1 MYMAGTPCPYGG
13 KIGAEA
19 QVAWDANPQD
29 RPDYKEAKTDYIKKC
44 RFSLNSQGQKKS
56 RITCAK
62 EFNKGR

>member
-13 KIGAEA
+13 KIGPEA
-19 QVAWDANPQD
+19 QVAWNANPQD
-29 RPDYKEAKTDYIKKC
+29 RPDYDEAKAKYIKKC
-44 RFSLNSQGQKKS
+44 KGSLNSQERKKS